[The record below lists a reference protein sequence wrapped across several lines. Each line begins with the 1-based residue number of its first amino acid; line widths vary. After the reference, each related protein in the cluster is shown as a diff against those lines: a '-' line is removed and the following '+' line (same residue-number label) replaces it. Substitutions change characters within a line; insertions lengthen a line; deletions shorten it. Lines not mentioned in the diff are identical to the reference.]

1 MLKASPILALC
12 CPSWPTLS
20 LPSYALSSPQPLYVP
35 RCDVSSFAVR
45 EMSNFSCFLLSHP
58 TFVLAVW
65 HCWVVDVAGAGV
77 PSPSHCLGYLGFISD
92 ALRLF
97 SSPCPLWGGGERKWA
112 GEVRGC
118 LPCQAMA
125 YPAGGT
131 WLWRGGRVAGTSHLT
146 IAPITAG
153 GGWNSVCLAEPA
165 ACLECCL
172 PPQQPLPASPSAG
185 CVGCTR
191 LGDEAGSLAQHPPSS
206 HSRTRFACML
216 GGRGVPRGL

>member
-1 MLKASPILALC
+1 M
-12 CPSWPTLS
+12 
-20 LPSYALSSPQPLYVP
+20 
-35 RCDVSSFAVR
+35 
-45 EMSNFSCFLLSHP
+45 
-58 TFVLAVW
+58 
-65 HCWVVDVAGAGV
+65 G
-77 PSPSHCLGYLGFISD
+77 
-92 ALRLF
+92 
-97 SSPCPLWGGGERKWA
+97 GGGEEVGWE
-112 GEVRGC
+112 GEGLPALPGHG
-118 LPCQAMA
+118 LPCRGYVAVE
-125 YPAGGT
+125 
-131 WLWRGGRVAGTSHLT
+131 GGRVAGTSHLT

>member
-45 EMSNFSCFLLSHP
+45 EMSDFSCFLLSHP

-92 ALRLF
+92 ALRLL
-97 SSPCPLWGGGERKWA
+97 SSPCPLWGGG
-112 GEVRGC
+112 GEEVGWGGEGLPALPGHG
-118 LPCQAMA
+118 LPCRGYVAVEGG
-125 YPAGGT
+125 AGGRDEPSHHCT
-131 WLWRGGRVAGTSHLT
+131 HHSGRRLEQCVPCRACSLPGVLPPSTAAASRFSLCGLRGLHK
-146 IAPITAG
+146 AG
-153 GGWNSVCLAEPA
+153 G
-165 ACLECCL
+165 
-172 PPQQPLPASPSAG
+172 
-185 CVGCTR
+185 
-191 LGDEAGSLAQHPPSS
+191 
-206 HSRTRFACML
+206 
-216 GGRGVPRGL
+216 